1 MTDIIFWI
9 IIGLLLVSDI
19 FDNGYILYKA
29 YKSQIHKHKFEYS
42 FIMFALLASSLI
54 TLLCIALV
62 TLIGRIVTVSFG
74 IVAGLTTDAL
84 LGLLAIFCIIKMRYY
99 LFISD
104 WIADEEKYLK
114 YKNMRKHI
122 KF

>member
-19 FDNGYILYKA
+19 SDNGYILYKA
-29 YKSQIHKHKFEYS
+29 YKSQIHKHKFEYG
-42 FIMFALLASSLI
+42 FIVFALLASSLI
-54 TLLCIALV
+54 NLLCIALV
-62 TLIGRIVTVSFG
+62 TLIGSIVTVNFG
-74 IVAGLTTDAL
+74 IVAGLIVDAL
-84 LGLLAIFCIIKMRYY
+84 LGLLTIFCIIKLRYY

>member
-1 MTDIIFWI
+1 
-9 IIGLLLVSDI
+9 
-19 FDNGYILYKA
+19 
-29 YKSQIHKHKFEYS
+29 
-42 FIMFALLASSLI
+42 MFALLASSLI

-62 TLIGRIVTVSFG
+62 TLIGSIVTVN
-74 IVAGLTTDAL
+74 
-84 LGLLAIFCIIKMRYY
+84 FCIIKMRHY

>member
-1 MTDIIFWI
+1 MSDIIFWI

-19 FDNGYILYKA
+19 SDNGYILYKA
-29 YKSQIHKHKFEYS
+29 YKSQIHKHKSEYG

-62 TLIGRIVTVSFG
+62 TLIGSIVTVNFD
-74 IVAGLTTDAL
+74 IVAGLIVDAL
-84 LGLLAIFCIIKMRYY
+84 LGLLAIFCIIKMRHY

>member
-19 FDNGYILYKA
+19 FDNGYILYRA
-29 YKSQIHKHKFEYS
+29 YKSQIHKHKAEYG
-42 FIMFALLASSLI
+42 FIVV
-54 TLLCIALV
+54 TLLFSSTATLLSLV
-62 TLIGRIVTVSFG
+62 IITLIGSIVTLNFG
-74 IVAGLTTDAL
+74 IIAGLAADAL
-84 LGLLAIFCIIKMRYY
+84 LGIVALFAIIKMRHY

>member
-1 MTDIIFWI
+1 MADIIFWI

-29 YKSQIHKHKFEYS
+29 YKSQIHKDKLEYC

-62 TLIGRIVTVSFG
+62 TLIGSIVTVNFD
-74 IVAGLTTDAL
+74 IVAGLIVDAL
-84 LGLLAIFCIIKMRYY
+84 LGLLAIFCIIKMRHY

>member
-1 MTDIIFWI
+1 MTDIIFWV

-19 FDNGYILYKA
+19 FDNGYILYRA
-29 YKSQIHKHKFEYS
+29 YKSQIHKHKAEYC
-42 FIMFALLASSLI
+42 FIVV
-54 TLLCIALV
+54 TLLFSSTATLLSLV
-62 TLIGRIVTVSFG
+62 IITLIGSIVTLNFGIIAGLAANALLG
-74 IVAGLTTDAL
+74 IVALFA
-84 LGLLAIFCIIKMRYY
+84 IIKMRHY

>member
-19 FDNGYILYKA
+19 SDNGYILYKA

-62 TLIGRIVTVSFG
+62 TLIGSIVTVNFG
-74 IVAGLTTDAL
+74 IVAGLIVDAL

>member
-1 MTDIIFWI
+1 MKDIIFWV
-9 IIGLLLVSDI
+9 IIGLLLVSDS
-19 FDNGYILYKA
+19 FDNGYILYRA
-29 YKSQIHKHKFEYS
+29 YKSQIHKHKAEYG
-42 FIMFALLASSLI
+42 FIAV
-54 TLLCIALV
+54 TLLFSSTATLLSLVIIAL
-62 TLIGRIVTVSFG
+62 IGSIVTVSFG
-74 IVAGLTTDAL
+74 IVAGLTADAL
-84 LGLLAIFCIIKMRYY
+84 LGLLAIFCIIKMRHY

>member
-19 FDNGYILYKA
+19 SDNGYILYKA
-29 YKSQIHKHKFEYS
+29 YKSQIHKHKFEYG

-62 TLIGRIVTVSFG
+62 TLIGSIITVNFG
-74 IVAGLTTDAL
+74 IVVGLTTDAL

>member
-1 MTDIIFWI
+1 MSDIIFWI

-19 FDNGYILYKA
+19 SDNGYILYKA
-29 YKSQIHKHKFEYS
+29 YKSQIHKHKFEYG

-62 TLIGRIVTVSFG
+62 TLIGSIVTVNFG

>member
-19 FDNGYILYKA
+19 SNNGYILYRA
-29 YKSQIHKHKFEYS
+29 YKSQIHKHKTEYG
-42 FIMFALLASSLI
+42 FIVFALLASSLI

-62 TLIGRIVTVSFG
+62 TLIGSIVTVNFG
-74 IVAGLTTDAL
+74 IIAGLATDVI
-84 LGLLAIFCIIKMRYY
+84 LGIMILFVIIKMRHY

-104 WIADEEKYLK
+104 WIVDEEKYLK
-114 YKNMRKHI
+114 YKNMPKHI

>member
-1 MTDIIFWI
+1 MADIIFWI

-19 FDNGYILYKA
+19 SDNGYILYKA
-29 YKSQIHKHKFEYS
+29 YKSQIHKFEYS

-62 TLIGRIVTVSFG
+62 TLIGSIVTVNFG
-74 IVAGLTTDAL
+74 IVAGLIVDAL
-84 LGLLAIFCIIKMRYY
+84 LGLLAIFCIIKMRHY

-114 YKNMRKHI
+114 YENMRKHI

>member
-1 MTDIIFWI
+1 MADIIFWI

-29 YKSQIHKHKFEYS
+29 YKSQIHKHKFEYG

-54 TLLCIALV
+54 TLLCIVLV
-62 TLIGRIVTVSFG
+62 TLIGSIVTVNFG
-74 IVAGLTTDAL
+74 IIAGLATDAL
-84 LGLLAIFCIIKMRYY
+84 LGIVVMFAIIKMRHY

>member
-1 MTDIIFWI
+1 MADIIFWI

-19 FDNGYILYKA
+19 SDNGYILYKA

-62 TLIGRIVTVSFG
+62 TLIGSIVTVNFG
-74 IVAGLTTDAL
+74 IVAGLIVDAL
-84 LGLLAIFCIIKMRYY
+84 LGLLAIFFIIKMRHY

>member
-1 MTDIIFWI
+1 MTHIIFWI
-9 IIGLLLVSDI
+9 IIGLLLVSDSS
-19 FDNGYILYKA
+19 DNGYILYKA

-62 TLIGRIVTVSFG
+62 TLIGSIVTVNFG
-74 IVAGLTTDAL
+74 IIAGLATDAL
-84 LGLLAIFCIIKMRYY
+84 LGIVVMFAIIKMRHY

>member
-1 MTDIIFWI
+1 MADIIFWI

-19 FDNGYILYKA
+19 SDNGYILYKA

-62 TLIGRIVTVSFG
+62 TLIGSIVTVNFG

-84 LGLLAIFCIIKMRYY
+84 LSLLAIFCIIKMRYY

>member
-1 MTDIIFWI
+1 MSDIIFWI

-19 FDNGYILYKA
+19 SDNGYILYKA
-29 YKSQIHKHKFEYS
+29 YKSQIHKHKFEYG

-62 TLIGRIVTVSFG
+62 TLIGSIVTVNFG

-84 LGLLAIFCIIKMRYY
+84 LGLLAIFCIIKMRHYS
-99 LFISD
+99 FISD

>member
-1 MTDIIFWI
+1 MADIIFWI

-29 YKSQIHKHKFEYS
+29 YKSQIHKHKFEYG

-62 TLIGRIVTVSFG
+62 TLIGSIVTVNFG
-74 IVAGLTTDAL
+74 IVAGLTTDVL
-84 LGLLAIFCIIKMRYY
+84 LGLLAIFCIIKMRHY
-99 LFISD
+99 LFISY

>member
-29 YKSQIHKHKFEYS
+29 YKSQIHKHKFEYG

-62 TLIGRIVTVSFG
+62 TLIGSIITVNFG
-74 IVAGLTTDAL
+74 IVAGLITDAL

>member
-19 FDNGYILYKA
+19 SDNGYILYKA
-29 YKSQIHKHKFEYS
+29 YKSQIHKHKFEYG

-62 TLIGRIVTVSFG
+62 TLIGSIITVSFG
-74 IVAGLTTDAL
+74 IVAGLITDAL

>member
-1 MTDIIFWI
+1 MADIIFWI

-19 FDNGYILYKA
+19 SDNGYILYKA

-62 TLIGRIVTVSFG
+62 TLIGSIVTVNFG
-74 IVAGLTTDAL
+74 IVAGLIVDVL
-84 LGLLAIFCIIKMRYY
+84 LGLLAIFCIIKMRHY

>member
-1 MTDIIFWI
+1 MSDIIFWI

-19 FDNGYILYKA
+19 SDNGYILYKA

-62 TLIGRIVTVSFG
+62 TLIGSIVTVNFG
-74 IVAGLTTDAL
+74 IVAGLIVDAL

>member
-29 YKSQIHKHKFEYS
+29 YKSQIHKHKFEYG

-62 TLIGRIVTVSFG
+62 TLIGRIVTVNFG

>member
-1 MTDIIFWI
+1 MADIIFWI

-29 YKSQIHKHKFEYS
+29 YKSQIHKHKFEYG

-62 TLIGRIVTVSFG
+62 TLIGSIVTVNFG
-74 IVAGLTTDAL
+74 IVAGLIVDAL
-84 LGLLAIFCIIKMRYY
+84 LGLLAIFCISKMRHY

>member
-1 MTDIIFWI
+1 MADIIFWI

-29 YKSQIHKHKFEYS
+29 YKSQIHKHKFEYG

-62 TLIGRIVTVSFG
+62 TLIGSIVAVNFG

-84 LGLLAIFCIIKMRYY
+84 LGLLAIFCIIKMRHY

>member
-29 YKSQIHKHKFEYS
+29 YKSQIHKHKFEYG

-62 TLIGRIVTVSFG
+62 TLIGSIVTVNFG
-74 IVAGLTTDAL
+74 IVAGLIVDAL
-84 LGLLAIFCIIKMRYY
+84 LGLLAIFCIIKLRYY

>member
-1 MTDIIFWI
+1 MADIIFWI

-29 YKSQIHKHKFEYS
+29 YKSQIHKHMFEYG

-62 TLIGRIVTVSFG
+62 TLIRSIVTVNFG
-74 IVAGLTTDAL
+74 IVAGLIVDAL
-84 LGLLAIFCIIKMRYY
+84 LGLLAIFCIIKMRHY

>member
-1 MTDIIFWI
+1 MADIIFWI

-19 FDNGYILYKA
+19 SDNGYILYKA
-29 YKSQIHKHKFEYS
+29 YKSQIHKHKFEYG
-42 FIMFALLASSLI
+42 FIVFALLASSLI
-54 TLLCIALV
+54 NLLCIALV
-62 TLIGRIVTVSFG
+62 TLIGSIVTVNFG
-74 IVAGLTTDAL
+74 IVAGLIVDAL
-84 LGLLAIFCIIKMRYY
+84 LGLLAIFCIIKLRYY

>member
-19 FDNGYILYKA
+19 SDNGYILYRA
-29 YKSQIHKHKFEYS
+29 YKSQIHKHKAEYG

-54 TLLCIALV
+54 TLLCIALA
-62 TLIGRIVTVSFG
+62 TLIGSIVTMNFG
-74 IVAGLTTDAL
+74 IVAGLIVDAL

>member
-1 MTDIIFWI
+1 MSDIIFWI

-19 FDNGYILYKA
+19 SDNGYILYKA
-29 YKSQIHKHKFEYS
+29 YKSQIHKHKFEYG
-42 FIMFALLASSLI
+42 FIMFALLTSSLI

-62 TLIGRIVTVSFG
+62 PLIGSIVTVNFG

>member
-29 YKSQIHKHKFEYS
+29 YKAQIHKHKFEYG
-42 FIMFALLASSLI
+42 FIMFASLATSLI

-62 TLIGRIVTVSFG
+62 TLIGSIVTVNFG
-74 IVAGLTTDAL
+74 IVAGLIVDAL
-84 LGLLAIFCIIKMRYY
+84 LGFLAIFCIIKMRHY

-114 YKNMRKHI
+114 YKNLRKHI

>member
-9 IIGLLLVSDI
+9 IIGLLLVSDS
-19 FDNGYILYKA
+19 FDNGYILYRA
-29 YKSQIHKHKFEYS
+29 YKSQIHKHKAEYG
-42 FIMFALLASSLI
+42 FIVV
-54 TLLCIALV
+54 TLLFSSTATLLSLV
-62 TLIGRIVTVSFG
+62 IITLIGSIVTLNFG
-74 IVAGLTTDAL
+74 IIVGLATDTL
-84 LGLLAIFCIIKMRYY
+84 LGIIALFAIIKMRHY

>member
-62 TLIGRIVTVSFG
+62 TLIGSIITVNFG
-74 IVAGLTTDAL
+74 IIAGLITDAL
-84 LGLLAIFCIIKMRYY
+84 SGFLAIFCIIKMRYY

>member
-1 MTDIIFWI
+1 MADIIFWI

-29 YKSQIHKHKFEYS
+29 YKSQIHKHKFEYG

-62 TLIGRIVTVSFG
+62 TLIGSIVTLNFG
-74 IVAGLTTDAL
+74 IIAGLATDAL
-84 LGLLAIFCIIKMRYY
+84 LGIIALFAIIKMRHY

>member
-1 MTDIIFWI
+1 MADIIFWI

-29 YKSQIHKHKFEYS
+29 YKSQIHKHKFEYG

-62 TLIGRIVTVSFG
+62 TLIGSIVTVNFD
-74 IVAGLTTDAL
+74 IVAGLIVDAL
-84 LGLLAIFCIIKMRYY
+84 LGLLAIFCIIKMRHY